1 MTPWLGITWGISNRY
16 GWGVYGLNLVRELL
30 RKGGTFPVCFGEIA
44 ANTLNAETCELL
56 APVIKF
62 QKDNL
67 SSFMRET
74 KVARLRDAVVVHAL
88 GNDAEWSLI
97 SNSIEGDKN
106 VGVIFFEHS
115 NISEAG
121 LNRLSKLD
129 QVVAGS
135 TWNAEVLIAAGA
147 QNVVTVFQGID
158 TSLFRPMPSS
168 GAYDGKFV
176 VFSGGKL
183 DYRKGQDIELSAFR
197 AFAQNKDDVILAA
210 AWHNLWP
217 LTAAQFRH
225 SPHLKTMPYVDA
237 QQRLN
242 ITRLATDNG
251 IPGSKFVDLG
261 LIPNEEMPDVLKEM
275 DLAVFPNRCEGGTNL
290 VAMETMACGVPCI
303 LAKNTGHLDI
313 MNDGN
318 CWVLEQQEPVS
329 FEDMATDGWGESSV
343 DELVAL
349 MERAY
354 ENRPQCRAIGQAGAQ
369 FMRSWSWQSQIE
381 LLLSNVEKIL
391 K

>member
-1 MTPWLGITWGISNRY
+1 
-16 GWGVYGLNLVRELL
+16 
-30 RKGGTFPVCFGEIA
+30 
-44 ANTLNAETCELL
+44 
-56 APVIKF
+56 
-62 QKDNL
+62 
-67 SSFMRET
+67 MR
-74 KVARLRDAVVVHAL
+74 
-88 GNDAEWSLI
+88 S
-97 SNSIEGDKN
+97 
-106 VGVIFFEHS
+106 
-115 NISEAG
+115 
-121 LNRLSKLD
+121 
-129 QVVAGS
+129 
-135 TWNAEVLIAAGA
+135 
-147 QNVVTVFQGID
+147 
-158 TSLFRPMPSS
+158 
-168 GAYDGKFV
+168 
-176 VFSGGKL
+176 
-183 DYRKGQDIELSAFR
+183 
-197 AFAQNKDDVILAA
+197 
-210 AWHNLWP
+210 
-217 LTAAQFRH
+217 
-225 SPHLKTMPYVDA
+225 
-237 QQRLN
+237 N